1 MGTNVQT
8 ICELFAYN
16 QTFFYAFNDR
26 SINRLVGWLIRVT
39 ICVYTIHARMYA
51 LRFTL
56 ERCGRM
62 TRRKKGS
69 NNGEKNINSVS
80 TCFLA
85 LMFVVVIAWILITY
99 AHSTEHTMTAMVRDT
114 DTDTHWERVRAKK
127 ERQQP
132 KKNIHNF
139 MRLHFNHTCDKPHTL
154 CVVCLWTLWSYIID
168 CRKNN
173 RLQ

>member
-1 MGTNVQT
+1 MYKQYVNYLL
-8 ICELFAYN
+8 IIKH
-16 QTFFYAFNDR
+16 FFTHSMIAA
-26 SINRLVGWLIRVT
+26 SIGWLVDWFVWPFVCT
-39 ICVYTIHARMYA
+39 LHTHARTYA

-154 CVVCLWTLWSYIID
+154 CVVCLWTLWRYIID